1 MCLGPALPARC
12 SECGLRVGVPGWSMI
27 FVTPLIVAF
36 ALSTVYLSKEAQLGV
51 VIGTVASGCMFTLWA
66 SFVPLEKR

>member
-1 MCLGPALPARC
+1 
-12 SECGLRVGVPGWSMI
+12 MI